1 MPVTITR
8 ARVFAGCA
16 LVALAIGGDAA
27 VLPSPAL
34 AQAAGRV
41 AAAPD
46 ATPAAAQD
54 TTRRAVSQD
63 APRIAVQ
70 EPPPVA
76 TPTAPRA
83 ATLRPVAQQFLA
95 TVRANFAQWDL
106 NHDGRLTREEI
117 ELDMQNPR
125 FTGDAAAALAS
136 LKIGAT
142 KSNHLPET
150 RSFSTADIDA
160 IERTLEAGQKLD
172 ANFIGYFAAGRKKLE
187 ETPRELFAQ
196 GTPRLTAIRQMF
208 TSDCYFLSAAGAVAQ
223 TNPLALVRLITPN
236 RDGSYTV
243 QFAGQPPVRI
253 LRPTDTEI
261 ATYTT
266 AKDGIWLNVL
276 QKAYA
281 VLRIRMEPKE
291 PATREALDSVGFRT
305 GSTGVVEL
313 LTGHPS
319 RAIRLGGESEQP
331 GSTHAGAPTI
341 TPAGAPPSA
350 RMLAQVRAALQVA
363 FRDRRAVLASKTH
376 HAYAITGYDAAT
388 DQVTVHNPY
397 NHGGLETLA
406 EGSKVP
412 RTEDGF
418 FTISTAQLVT
428 YFFNVRFEQGG
439 RAGS

>member
-1 MPVTITR
+1 
-8 ARVFAGCA
+8 
-16 LVALAIGGDAA
+16 
-27 VLPSPAL
+27 PA
-34 AQAAGRV
+34 
-41 AAAPD
+41 
-46 ATPAAAQD
+46 
-54 TTRRAVSQD
+54 
-63 APRIAVQ
+63 
-70 EPPPVA
+70 VA

-117 ELDMQNPR
+117 ALDMQNPH

-291 PATREALDSVGFRT
+291 PATREALDSGPRARAPAIGCPDPRPARSGSAASRSSPAARMPARQRSRRPAPRQALGCWRRFAPPCRSPSATAAPCWRRRRITPTRSLDTTPRPIRSRCTIPTTTAAWRRSRKAARSRARRT
-305 GSTGVVEL
+305 ASS
-313 LTGHPS
+313 PS
-319 RAIRLGGESEQP
+319 R
-331 GSTHAGAPTI
+331 
-341 TPAGAPPSA
+341 
-350 RMLAQVRAALQVA
+350 
-363 FRDRRAVLASKTH
+363 RRNS
-376 HAYAITGYDAAT
+376 
-388 DQVTVHNPY
+388 
-397 NHGGLETLA
+397 
-406 EGSKVP
+406 
-412 RTEDGF
+412 
-418 FTISTAQLVT
+418 
-428 YFFNVRFEQGG
+428 
-439 RAGS
+439 